1 VAPPRYPHTLK
12 SSATEP
18 ATRIQR
24 LYGGEN
30 PLPLQPVYDL
40 AVDAL
45 RALREEPVAPGAGHA
60 CRDRGQ

>member
-1 VAPPRYPHTLK
+1 VAAPRYPHTLK